1 MGHVDGQSADP
12 LLPSPQITSGT
23 FDERYVLSSRVR
35 TGRSIRG
42 LSLPPAC
49 SRSERRE
56 VERVVVSALS
66 GLKGDLAGRYY
77 SLGEMSHQE
86 QQQLIDVSEQ
96 APLFITLA
104 VEKVSPY
111 FIPLSPYWSIRSTSC
126 LINPCRLCSRQL
138 GWRETGPMLAGSGKT
153 RRSLVPKMKGFVGEE
168 AVRPSAGT
176 PSLTSPGRRRHNNQK
191 NFLIWI
197 NEEDHTRVISM
208 EKGGNMKR
216 VFERFCRGLKQVC
229 S

>member
-1 MGHVDGQSADP
+1 M
-12 LLPSPQITSGT
+12 

-56 VERVVVSALS
+56 VERVVVTALS

-77 SLGEMSHQE
+77 SLGEMSERE
-86 QQQLIDVSEQ
+86 QQQLINVSQ
-96 APLFITLA
+96 PAPRVLTLA
-104 VEKVSPY
+104 VKEVLPSL
-111 FIPLSPYWSIRSTSC
+111 IPLPHYWSTRSTSC

-153 RRSLVPKMKGFVGEE
+153 ILR
-168 AVRPSAGT
+168 
-176 PSLTSPGRRRHNNQK
+176 
-191 NFLIWI
+191 
-197 NEEDHTRVISM
+197 
-208 EKGGNMKR
+208 
-216 VFERFCRGLKQVC
+216 RGLAGEGSIGAFAVTPDFWLPQAQQREKFPHLDKRGGPHQGHLHGEGRKHEEGV
-229 S
+229 